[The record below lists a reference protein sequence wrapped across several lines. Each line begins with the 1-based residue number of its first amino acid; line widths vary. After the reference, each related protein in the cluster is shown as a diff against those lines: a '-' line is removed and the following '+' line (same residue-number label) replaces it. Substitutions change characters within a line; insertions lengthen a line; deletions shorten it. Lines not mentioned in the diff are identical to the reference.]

1 MAKKK
6 TKLDKM
12 SKKER
17 TSLAYALATNLAKHG
32 KPQSPTN
39 ERKLTK
45 GEENKKEKYMGKFKK
60 AFDLEEINRIKEE
73 LKNPKKADLNKDG
86 KLSSYEKTRG
96 AAIEK
101 AMQKEGELEEGLLSK
116 LAGGVAILATLIAVG
131 KINSSDSVIQD
142 LKAKYEQADTQ
153 AEKDS
158 LKNEI
163 EARLIFLDT
172 GVERVN
178 EDLDIGHQDNE
189 PRMLK
194 KDLYRIAK
202 YAAELYK
209 MVDQFD
215 VEGQE
220 VDFPQWWQAKIITSK
235 EAMVKAKHYLDG
247 ELAVDKIDN
256 MLGILD
262 ESHTGNPNDKYV
274 VRPCKNKKEPWAV
287 WEGETRVKGFAT
299 KEEAQKFADKKNKEQ
314 GLSEED
320 KQHKV
325 LSPAELDRLAALP
338 PTDPSFKKDR
348 RHKRLMKKKN
358 EEI

>member
-6 TKLDKM
+6 TKLEKM

-45 GEENKKEKYMGKFKK
+45 GEENKKEKHMGTFKK
-60 AFDLEEINRIKEE
+60 AFNLEEIQSIAATIAATIAAKKKEGNKKPYKTNAEQLPSNYNYRTGKFTEEE

-86 KLSSYEKTRG
+86 KLSSYEKKRG

-101 AMQKEGELEEGLLSK
+101 AVQK
-116 LAGGVAILATLIAVG
+116 
-131 KINSSDSVIQD
+131 
-142 LKAKYEQADTQ
+142 
-153 AEKDS
+153 
-158 LKNEI
+158 
-163 EARLIFLDT
+163 
-172 GVERVN
+172 
-178 EDLDIGHQDNE
+178 EDLDVGHQDNE
-189 PRMLK
+189 PKMLK
-194 KDLYRIAK
+194 ADLYRIAK

-256 MLGILD
+256 MLGTLD

-299 KEEAQKFADKKNKEQ
+299 KDAAQKFADQKNKEQ

-320 KQHKV
+320 KEHKV
-325 LSPAELDRLAALP
+325 LSTKELNRLAALP
-338 PTDPSFKKDR
+338 PTHPSHKKDR
-348 RHKRLMKKKN
+348 RYKRLMKKKDA
-358 EEI
+358 EV

>member
-1 MAKKK
+1 MAKKE

-39 ERKLTK
+39 ERELTK

-60 AFDLEEINRIKEE
+60 AFDLEEIQTIMQTLLDKRPKPKPTSKEDGLPANYNPRTGKFTE
-73 LKNPKKADLNKDG
+73 EKLKNPKKADLNKDG

-101 AMQKEGELEEGLLSK
+101 AMQKED
-116 LAGGVAILATLIAVG
+116 I
-131 KINSSDSVIQD
+131 
-142 LKAKYEQADTQ
+142 
-153 AEKDS
+153 
-158 LKNEI
+158 
-163 EARLIFLDT
+163 
-172 GVERVN
+172 
-178 EDLDIGHQDNE
+178 DIGHEDNE
-189 PRMLK
+189 PKMLK

-202 YAAELYK
+202 YASELYN
-209 MVDQFD
+209 MISQLDQT
-215 VEGQE
+215 GQE
-220 VDFPQWWQAKIITSK
+220 IDFPQWWQAKIITSK

-256 MLGILD
+256 MLDILD

-325 LSPAELDRLAALP
+325 LSPKELDKLASLP
-338 PTDPSFKKDR
+338 PTHPSHKKDR
-348 RHKRLMKKKN
+348 RYKRLTNK
-358 EEI
+358 

>member
-1 MAKKK
+1 MAKKQ
-6 TKLDKM
+6 TKLEKM

-45 GEENKKEKYMGKFKK
+45 GEEKKKEKHMGTFKK
-60 AFDLEEINRIKEE
+60 AFNLEEIQEIIKSIAEQKLDPVGKE
-73 LKNPKKADLNKDG
+73 DADINNDGKVDKTDDYLKNRRNKVSKAV
-86 KLSSYEKTRG
+86 
-96 AAIEK
+96 
-101 AMQKEGELEEGLLSK
+101 QKED
-116 LAGGVAILATLIAVG
+116 I
-131 KINSSDSVIQD
+131 
-142 LKAKYEQADTQ
+142 
-153 AEKDS
+153 
-158 LKNEI
+158 
-163 EARLIFLDT
+163 
-172 GVERVN
+172 
-178 EDLDIGHQDNE
+178 DIGHEDDE
-189 PRMLK
+189 PKMLK
-194 KDLYRIAK
+194 ADLYRIAK

-262 ESHTGNPNDKYV
+262 QDS
-274 VRPCKNKKEPWAV
+274 KE
-287 WEGETRVKGFAT
+287 
-299 KEEAQKFADKKNKEQ
+299 
-314 GLSEED
+314 
-320 KQHKV
+320 HKV
-325 LSPAELDRLAALP
+325 LSPKELDRLAALP

-348 RHKRLMKKKN
+348 RHKRLMKKKDA
-358 EEI
+358 EV

>member
-45 GEENKKEKYMGKFKK
+45 GEEKKKEKHMGKFKK
-60 AFDLEEINRIKEE
+60 AFDLEEIQSIAHAIMTTLGSKKKDDEKKPYKTNQEQLPKNYNFMTGKFTEGE

-86 KLSSYEKTRG
+86 KLSSYEKKRG
-96 AAIEK
+96 TAIEK
-101 AMQKEGELEEGLLSK
+101 AVMKEAPGSTLTLS
-116 LAGGVAILATLIAVG
+116 
-131 KINSSDSVIQD
+131 
-142 LKAKYEQADTQ
+142 QADMDKLH
-153 AEKDS
+153 KDGK
-158 LKNEI
+158 LEI
-163 EARLIFLDT
+163 DGHTIKF
-172 GVERVN
+172 N
-178 EDLDIGHQDNE
+178 IKEDMDIGHQDNE
-189 PRMLK
+189 PHMLK

-202 YAAELYK
+202 YASELYK

-247 ELAVDKIDN
+247 ELAVPQIDATLEEE
-256 MLGILD
+256 MGI
-262 ESHTGNPNDKYV
+262 NDPILMKL
-274 VRPCKNKKEPWAV
+274 R
-287 WEGETRVKGFAT
+287 
-299 KEEAQKFADKKNKEQ
+299 ADKMEREKKANAPKPMVP
-314 GLSEED
+314 
-320 KQHKV
+320 K
-325 LSPAELDRLAALP
+325 R
-338 PTDPSFKKDR
+338 KKDNSAKIALLQKER
-348 RHKRLMKKKN
+348 ERLMRDMEQEAEPEGGPIADRYGDELNRIDKAIEKLRK
-358 EEI
+358 

>member
-32 KPQSPTN
+32 KPQTPTN

-45 GEENKKEKYMGKFKK
+45 GEKKKKEKHVMKFKK
-60 AFDLEEINRIKEE
+60 AFDLEEQEFSKKYDDNPAIKGKQSE
-73 LKNPKKADLNKDG
+73 LPDALQKAIIKKADGKVDEGVLMSLAQQIMKD
-86 KLSSYEKTRG
+86 R
-96 AAIEK
+96 
-101 AMQKEGELEEGLLSK
+101 
-116 LAGGVAILATLIAVG
+116 
-131 KINSSDSVIQD
+131 D
-142 LKAKYEQADTQ
+142 LKPKSKVKTNQE
-153 AEKDS
+153 E
-158 LKNEI
+158 LPKNYN
-163 EARLIFLDT
+163 FMT
-172 GVERVN
+172 GKFT

-189 PRMLK
+189 PHMLK

-209 MVDQFD
+209 MIDQFD

-247 ELAVDKIDN
+247 ELQVDKIDN
-256 MLGILD
+256 MLDTLD
-262 ESHTGNPNDKYV
+262 ESHSGNPNDKYV

-287 WEGETRVKGFAT
+287 WEGEVRVKGFAS

-320 KQHKV
+320 KEYKV
-325 LSPAELDRLAALP
+325 LSTKELNRLAALP
-338 PTDPSFKKDR
+338 PTHPSHKKDR
-348 RHKRLMKKKN
+348 RYKRLMKKKN

>member
-6 TKLDKM
+6 TKLEKM
-12 SKKER
+12 SKKEK

-116 LAGGVAILATLIAVG
+116 LAGSVAILATLIAVG

-209 MVDQFD
+209 MLDKFD

-247 ELAVDKIDN
+247 ELQVDKIDN

-262 ESHTGNPNDKYV
+262 EEQDDK
-274 VRPCKNKKEPWAV
+274 
-287 WEGETRVKGFAT
+287 
-299 KEEAQKFADKKNKEQ
+299 
-314 GLSEED
+314 

-325 LSPAELDRLAALP
+325 LSPKELDRLAALP

-348 RHKRLMKKKN
+348 RHKRLMKKEK
-358 EEI
+358 